1 MVEMSFQKNSIVC
14 DSSSLI
20 SLADTCF
27 LPALADLRRY
37 LGADFIISEAVK
49 YECIDH
55 PRKMK
60 SHTLPAIRLQLA
72 LNDGIIKVAGSQ
84 NLRRRTEDLLWI
96 ANNIFFSHDQPVQIM
111 HKGEG
116 ETLALALELGLTNV
130 LIDERTSRVL
140 IEGPDVMC
148 HHLEEELHRSIRIN
162 NKYLDRFQQMTG
174 GLSLFRSSELLIL
187 AYEHGYFKKFKGLE
201 KEALEAAL
209 YGIKFAGCSISFEEI
224 EEFTRSLKE

>member
-1 MVEMSFQKNSIVC
+1 
-14 DSSSLI
+14 
-20 SLADTCF
+20 
-27 LPALADLRRY
+27 
-37 LGADFIISEAVK
+37 
-49 YECIDH
+49 
-55 PRKMK
+55 
-60 SHTLPAIRLQLA
+60 
-72 LNDGIIKVAGSQ
+72 
-84 NLRRRTEDLLWI
+84 
-96 ANNIFFSHDQPVQIM
+96 M

-224 EEFTRSLKE
+224 EDFTRSLKE